1 MSKQTGLGDQLF
13 VDGYDIAGDV
23 QSIGNLSTPIA
34 ALEMTGINKYAMERQ
49 YGIADAA
56 GEFTAFFN
64 DADGAAHEVLKT
76 LPRAKGHLMYL
87 RGEGAGRP
95 AIGAVGKRIDY
106 AGNRGDDGSL
116 TFGVQF
122 QGDGSVLD
130 WSQQLTDGR
139 EVYATAADGDGVDLG
154 TGSKAFGWQAYVQ
167 VFSIGSGSADIAL
180 ETSSDDAATDP
191 YAALTGGAFTTVT
204 GRTVQ
209 RLVSASDTATVERY
223 VRVSVTGTFTDL
235 DFCVIFNRNNGPRYV
250 S

>member
-1 MSKQTGLGDQLF
+1 MTKQTGLGDQLF

-56 GEFTAFFN
+56 GEFTSFFN
-64 DADGAAHEVLKT
+64 DADDAAHEALST
-76 LPRAKGHLMYL
+76 LPRADGHLMYL

-106 AGNRGDDGSL
+106 AGTRGDDGSL
-116 TFGVQF
+116 TFGIQF
-122 QGDGSVLD
+122 QGNGSVLD
-130 WSQQLTDGR
+130 WGVQLTEGR
-139 EVYATAADGDGVDLG
+139 EVYASAANGDGVDLG

-167 VFSIGSGSADIAL
+167 VFSIGSGSADVAL
-180 ETSSDDAATDP
+180 QSSSDDGAVDTYAT
-191 YAALTGGAFTTVT
+191 LTGGSFTTVS

-209 RLVSASDTATVERY
+209 RLASSSDTATVERY
-223 VRVSVTGTFTDL
+223 VRVAVSGTFTDL